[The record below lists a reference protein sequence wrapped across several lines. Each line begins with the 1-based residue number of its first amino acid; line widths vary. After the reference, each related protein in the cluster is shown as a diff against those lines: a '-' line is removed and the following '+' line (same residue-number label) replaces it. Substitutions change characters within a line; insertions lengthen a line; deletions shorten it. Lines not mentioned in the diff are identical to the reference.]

1 MDDDS
6 FDIVL
11 VLATVSDDESEWI
24 FFDSAR
30 REFVLSPTEETA
42 PGTYPIQ
49 VILDD
54 SKVKE
59 EYFYNFEVLSLQAPE
74 EEEGGADPTEGDGD
88 SQQGEDGEETPDD
101 PEGSETEKYPD
112 STKIEVT
119 DLESEAS
126 GESDF
131 DPNALWSKES
141 VYG

>member
-1 MDDDS
+1 M
-6 FDIVL
+6 
-11 VLATVSDDESEWI
+11 
-24 FFDSAR
+24 
-30 REFVLSPTEETA
+30 
-42 PGTYPIQ
+42 
-49 VILDD
+49 ILDD
-54 SKVKE
+54 SKDKE

-74 EEEGGADPTEGDGD
+74 EEEGGADPTKGDGD

-101 PEGSETEKYPD
+101 PESSETEKYPD